1 MKVVPGQAA
10 GRKDLWQDA
19 DPYYGPKDQAQDI
32 RGLEMEKK
40 YTGMNLEKFEQ
51 KRFDWAYAQA
61 EKKYRAK
68 QAAKSA
74 ATETKPNDK

>member
-1 MKVVPGQAA
+1 LKVVPGQAA
-10 GRKDLWQDA
+10 GRKDLWHDA

-40 YTGMNLEKFEQ
+40 YTGMNLEKNEQ
-51 KRFDWAYAQA
+51 KGFDWAFAQA
-61 EKKYRAK
+61 KKYRAE